1 MDNGME
7 SKIKSFWEKPEGKTG
22 MLALAAIIG
31 GGIIGFSK
39 ILPWLIALASNTLTL
54 IFLLGA
60 IGAILFLITNPQVR
74 ATASIAFQL
83 IMKKLT
89 SAVIMTDPLGIL
101 RLKVREMKDNLEKF
115 VESLSKL
122 KEIKNKLERKIKENA
137 SNIETN
143 MKQAAYAQKQG
154 AQADIYLKTRQ
165 AGRLQKSNMTLKEL
179 FTKVETMHR
188 VLTKIYKNSDI
199 LIQDT
204 ENEIENTATEWETVK
219 TANSAMKSAMNL
231 INGNKDKRAIY
242 EEAFEVLSDDISA
255 KSGELEQML
264 EMSESFMSNVD
275 LQNGV
280 LQEDGLKMLESWE
293 KKADGWLTSSGTKN
307 DAVSKATGV
316 PMKQFTPETEE
327 VIENTN
333 SQFKN
338 LFNS

>member
-1 MDNGME
+1 MDNSME
-7 SKIKSFWEKPEGKTG
+7 SKLKTFWEKPEGKTG
-22 MLALAAIIG
+22 MIVAAALIG
-31 GGIIGFSK
+31 GG
-39 ILPWLIALASNTLTL
+39 LIAFIKFLPALILIASNTLHL
-54 IFLLGA
+54 MFLLGA
-60 IGAILFLITNPQVR
+60 IGLVLFLITNPQVR
-74 ATASIAFQL
+74 ATASVAFQL
-83 IMKKLT
+83 AMRKLT
-89 SAVIMTDPLGIL
+89 SAVIQIDPLAIL
-101 RLKVREMKDNLEKF
+101 RLKVKEMKENLDSF
-115 VESLSKL
+115 VESLTKL
-122 KEIKNKLERKIKENA
+122 KDIKVKLERKINENA
-137 SNIETN
+137 NNIETN
-143 MKQAAYAQKQG
+143 MKQAAYAQKSG
-154 AQADIYLKTRQ
+154 AQEQIYLKTRQ

-199 LIQDT
+199 IIQDT
-204 ENEIENTATEWETVK
+204 ENEIDNTAAEWEAVK
-219 TANSAMKSAMNL
+219 TANSAMKSAMSL

-264 EMSESFMSNVD
+264 EMSESFMNNVD

-280 LQEDGLKMLESWE
+280 LQEDGLKMLEAWE

-333 SQFKN
+333 SNFKD
-338 LFNS
+338 LFSK